1 MTCPSSR
8 KVYFAVTPSRQPNV
22 SILFDGSLR
31 VVTTPRKPKAG
42 DIVTRFAD
50 SECAVSSDWPWH
62 EVMSPTEHV
71 ADQRSASSRVLLSPS
86 RPPHSTRLYTPTR

>member
-42 DIVTRFAD
+42 DINYPKYNRTVL
-50 SECAVSSDWPWH
+50 
-62 EVMSPTEHV
+62 
-71 ADQRSASSRVLLSPS
+71 SAIKKALASLLM
-86 RPPHSTRLYTPTR
+86 HSGVGRHCKA